1 MDNMIR
7 KDTVDFY
14 NKESTQYSKK
24 RYEGKT
30 NSYFQF
36 LFKRRR
42 QLFLAFIDSVKGEL
56 KDSKALEI
64 GCADGVIVKKLLQK
78 LPDSFKTITGV
89 DVSPKM
95 IEISKNRLKDKA
107 TINLDSIESF
117 SPKNKFNYIFSIDS
131 FHHYANQEKAIL
143 NLHQTL
149 KKGGKLIISDFS
161 LGRLGNWFFK
171 KFEPSNSRMLSK
183 KEFKEL
189 FEKHKFGIIKQK
201 RVGLF
206 SIVTTGVK

>member
-1 MDNMIR
+1 MLKYLKPMDNMIR
-7 KDTVDFY
+7 KETVDFY
-14 NKESTQYSKK
+14 NQESEQYSKK

-42 QLFLAFIDSVKGEL
+42 QLFLAFIDSIKTEL

-95 IEISKNRLKDKA
+95 IQKA
-107 TINLDSIESF
+107 
-117 SPKNKFNYIFSIDS
+117 
-131 FHHYANQEKAIL
+131 
-143 NLHQTL
+143 
-149 KKGGKLIISDFS
+149 
-161 LGRLGNWFFK
+161 
-171 KFEPSNSRMLSK
+171 
-183 KEFKEL
+183 KE
-189 FEKHKFGIIKQK
+189 
-201 RVGLF
+201 
-206 SIVTTGVK
+206 TTDNP